1 MTKEDSQTSGKI
13 NMSEVVKMCQRLARK
28 YKVNHVHFED
38 LVSEGVLES
47 IETIRKLEELG
58 EQPSDHW
65 GDLYRNANTRMHD
78 YLNLGL
84 FPVHIPASKVS
95 RKLARNLNV
104 EDIGDNHNWSEQ
116 GVEHLRNTLKAQVV
130 TLEAGHMVGNSYE
143 VDYEEKDFNE
153 KFKKALEENLNDT
166 ENLYLHMRFVED
178 MTQEEIAGF
187 MQVQKPAISKRE
199 KQLLEKLR
207 DIVPL

>member
-1 MTKEDSQTSGKI
+1 MTVKIED
-13 NMSEVVKMCQRLARK
+13 VVKMCQRLARK
-28 YKVNHVHFED
+28 YKVNHVHFDD

-47 IETIRKLEELG
+47 LETIRKLEAQG
-58 EQPSDHW
+58 EKPYDHW
-65 GDLYRNANTRMHD
+65 GELYRNANTRMHD
-78 YLNLGL
+78 YLNLDL

-104 EDIGDNHNWSEQ
+104 EDIGDNHTWSKD
-116 GVEHLRNTLKAQVV
+116 GVEHLRNTLKAEIVS
-130 TLEAGHMVGNSYE
+130 LEADHMVGNSYE
-143 VDYEEKDFNE
+143 TEYEQKDFNE
-153 KFKKALEENLNDT
+153 KFKLALKDNLNDT

-178 MTQEEIAGF
+178 MTYEEIADF

-199 KQLLEKLR
+199 KQLMKKLR

>member
-1 MTKEDSQTSGKI
+1 MAVKIED
-13 NMSEVVKMCQRLARK
+13 VVKMCQRLARK
-28 YKVNHVHFED
+28 YKVNHVHFDD

-47 IETIRKLEELG
+47 LEAIRKLEAHG
-58 EQPSDHW
+58 EKPHDHW
-65 GDLYRNANTRMHD
+65 GVLYRNANTRMHD
-78 YLNLGL
+78 YLNLDL

-104 EDIGDNHNWSEQ
+104 EDIGDNHTWSKD
-116 GVEHLRNTLKAQVV
+116 GVEHLRNTLKAEIVS
-130 TLEAGHMVGNSYE
+130 LEAGHMVGNSYE
-143 VDYEEKDFNE
+143 TEYEQKDFNE
-153 KFKKALEENLNDT
+153 KFKLALKDNLNDT

-178 MTQEEIAGF
+178 MTYEEIADF

-199 KQLLEKLR
+199 KQLMKKLR